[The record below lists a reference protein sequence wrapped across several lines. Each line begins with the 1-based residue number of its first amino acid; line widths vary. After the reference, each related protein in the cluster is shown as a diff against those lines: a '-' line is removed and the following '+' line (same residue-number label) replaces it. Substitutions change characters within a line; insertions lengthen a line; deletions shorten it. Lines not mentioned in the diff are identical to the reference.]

1 MKVNNIME
9 KKYELVDVNDPNGHF
24 RIRALRSFGNV
35 KVGDL
40 GGFVQSEDNLSHEG
54 NCWIY
59 DDARVYENAI
69 VYENAQVYRNARVY
83 GNAIVYENAQVY
95 GTTLVYE
102 NAQVYGDAQV
112 YGAAILSE
120 KHHVQFSRCTSD
132 LKNDLIT
139 SILVQCDLLV
149 IDKKIT
155 CFKNVRRDLSSF
167 HDPSFKYKVGEFASV
182 ENPDISNRSCAS
194 GLHVSRLT
202 YWDHERSDFARLV
215 CEVDLKDVI
224 TVQEGKMR
232 VKRLFVKAVI

>member
-1 MKVNNIME
+1 ME

-102 NAQVYGDAQV
+102 NAQVYEA
-112 YGAAILSE
+112 LS
-120 KHHVQFSRCTSD
+120 
-132 LKNDLIT
+132 
-139 SILVQCDLLV
+139 
-149 IDKKIT
+149 
-155 CFKNVRRDLSSF
+155 
-167 HDPSFKYKVGEFASV
+167 
-182 ENPDISNRSCAS
+182 
-194 GLHVSRLT
+194 
-202 YWDHERSDFARLV
+202 
-215 CEVDLKDVI
+215 
-224 TVQEGKMR
+224 
-232 VKRLFVKAVI
+232 